1 MSSGENFPCCTR
13 SSVPTMMRTMLYRN
27 PSAATVK
34 VTRSPWR
41 RTWALVTVRVKSP
54 LSRLSKVQKEEKSWR
69 PT

>member
-1 MSSGENFPCCTR
+1 MSWGVNFPCCTR
-13 SSVPTMMRTMLYRN
+13 KSVPTMMRTMLYRK

-41 RTWALVTVRVKSP
+41 CTRAWVTVRVRSP
-54 LSRLSKVQKEEKSWR
+54 FSRLSRVQKEEKSWR